1 MIAFIDSIV
10 AGAVVTLGINAL
22 LGGDRVGISLSCG
35 IVSVVVLM
43 MAFVA
48 YQRWRFSIVDL
59 ATRPAKSTA
68 EP

>member
-1 MIAFIDSIV
+1 MGKHNNAFQPTVLALRSRP
-10 AGAVVTLGINAL
+10 AAV
-22 LGGDRVGISLSCG
+22 
-35 IVSVVVLM
+35 

-68 EP
+68 EPQKGRRE